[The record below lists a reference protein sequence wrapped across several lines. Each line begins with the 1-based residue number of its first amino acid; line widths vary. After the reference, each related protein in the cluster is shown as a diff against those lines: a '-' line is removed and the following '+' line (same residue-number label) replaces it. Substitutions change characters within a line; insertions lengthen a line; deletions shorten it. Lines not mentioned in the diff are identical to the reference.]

1 MKNVKIKEIK
11 DKVKII
17 REIKRESEGDKEIRE
32 LTKSESAAEM
42 VSAGTGFQPVENGIR
57 PMRAVADVPVRRTS
71 REEATTEAPTAH
83 LYDVGR
89 RMGDDA
95 NRPKYKLSE
104 NIESGQT
111 LRSVGVGRDFA
122 TGAQA
127 NGYPEANRI
136 ESSLRQEDEKKYS
149 TGMESA
155 DGHRKTKR
163 YAWEI

>member
-32 LTKSESAAEM
+32 LTGAEM
-42 VSAGTGFQPVENGIR
+42 VSAGTDFQPVENGVRPIR
-57 PMRAVADVPVRRTS
+57 TVADAPVRRTS
-71 REEATTEAPTAH
+71 REEATTEAPTVH

-104 NIESGQT
+104 NIESGST

-122 TGAQA
+122 MGAQA
-127 NGYPEANRI
+127 RDYPEANRI

-155 DGHRKTKR
+155 DGRRKTKR
-163 YAWEI
+163 YAWET